1 MEPILRYHGE
11 FNKGRLGAKKYPL
24 RLELYP
30 SHIEGEGFWVEGTG
44 DLSQYTISI
53 NISMAQL
60 RKATEVEINGDT
72 ALQIEYTKN
81 HTYHGTKE
89 YVIILGVQNCDEWI
103 SAIAK
108 TKEAF
113 FENEKREKDLA
124 YKKRLAEKE
133 EAAKK
138 AAEEEAAR
146 LAAEEAARKAE
157 EEAARVAAEE
167 EASNA
172 EEAARL
178 AAEEESRKAEEVAR
192 LAAEEEARKA
202 EEVARLAAEAL
213 RAEEEARARAE
224 AEVKAA
230 AAAKAREEA
239 ELQARAEAEAARA
252 REEAAAAKAAEEAKM
267 AEERALEE
275 LAAKA
280 LAQAEEAA
288 RAAQADENI
297 TAVTQEETVS
307 QPITHMGEE
316 EVEMSDEKITVD
328 EFKEK
333 LDKLMLLKDAGILSE
348 AEFSAEKAKLISL
361 M

>member
-11 FNKGRLGAKKYPL
+11 FKKGRLGAKKYPL

-53 NISMAQL
+53 NISMAQI
-60 RKATEVEINGDT
+60 RKASEVEINGDT
-72 ALQIEYTKN
+72 ALQIEYTKYQ
-81 HTYHGTKE
+81 TYDGTKE
-89 YVIILGVQNCDEWI
+89 YVIVLGVQNCDEWI

-133 EAAKK
+133 EAA
-138 AAEEEAAR
+138 
-146 LAAEEAARKAE
+146 RKAE
-157 EEAARVAAEE
+157 EE
-167 EASNA
+167 
-172 EEAARL
+172 ARL
-178 AAEEESRKAEEVAR
+178 AAEEEAKKAEEAAR

-213 RAEEEARARAE
+213 RAEEEAKARAE
-224 AEVKAA
+224 AEAKAA

-252 REEAAAAKAAEEAKM
+252 REATAAAKAAEEAKM

-288 RAAQADENI
+288 RAAQADEHI
-297 TAVTQEETVS
+297 TAATQEETVS
-307 QPITHMGEE
+307 EPITHMGEE
-316 EVEMSDEKITVD
+316 EAVMSDEKITVD

>member
-11 FNKGRLGAKKYPL
+11 FKKGRLGAKKYPL

-53 NISMAQL
+53 NIGMAQI
-60 RKATEVEINGDT
+60 RKASEVEINGDT
-72 ALQIEYTKN
+72 ALQIEYTKYQ
-81 HTYHGTKE
+81 TYDGTKE
-89 YVIILGVQNCDEWI
+89 YVIVLGVQNCDEWI

-133 EAAKK
+133 EAA
-138 AAEEEAAR
+138 
-146 LAAEEAARKAE
+146 RKAE
-157 EEAARVAAEE
+157 EE
-167 EASNA
+167 
-172 EEAARL
+172 ARL
-178 AAEEESRKAEEVAR
+178 AAEEEARKAEEAAR

-213 RAEEEARARAE
+213 RAEEEAKARAE
-224 AEVKAA
+224 AEAKAA

-252 REEAAAAKAAEEAKM
+252 REAAAAAKAAEEAKM

-288 RAAQADENI
+288 RAAQADEHI
-297 TAVTQEETVS
+297 TAATQEETVS
-307 QPITHMGEE
+307 EPITHMGEE
-316 EVEMSDEKITVD
+316 EAVMSDEKITVD

>member
-11 FNKGRLGAKKYPL
+11 FKKGRLGAKKYPL

-53 NISMAQL
+53 NISMAQI
-60 RKATEVEINGDT
+60 RKASEVEINGDT
-72 ALQIEYTKN
+72 ALQIEYTKYQ
-81 HTYHGTKE
+81 TYDGTKE
-89 YVIILGVQNCDEWI
+89 YVIVLGVQNCDEWI

-133 EAAKK
+133 EAA
-138 AAEEEAAR
+138 
-146 LAAEEAARKAE
+146 RKAE
-157 EEAARVAAEE
+157 EE
-167 EASNA
+167 
-172 EEAARL
+172 ARL
-178 AAEEESRKAEEVAR
+178 AAEEEARKAEEVAR

-213 RAEEEARARAE
+213 RAEEEAKARAE
-224 AEVKAA
+224 AEAKAA

-252 REEAAAAKAAEEAKM
+252 REAAAAAKAAEEAKM

-288 RAAQADENI
+288 RAAQADEHI
-297 TAVTQEETVS
+297 TAATQEETVS
-307 QPITHMGEE
+307 EPITHMGEE
-316 EVEMSDEKITVD
+316 EAVMSDEKITVD

>member
-11 FNKGRLGAKKYPL
+11 FKKGRLGAKKYPL

-53 NISMAQL
+53 NISMAQI
-60 RKATEVEINGDT
+60 RKASEVEINGDT
-72 ALQIEYTKN
+72 ALQIEYTKYQ
-81 HTYHGTKE
+81 TYDGTKE
-89 YVIILGVQNCDEWI
+89 YVIVLGVQNCDEWI

-133 EAAKK
+133 EAA
-138 AAEEEAAR
+138 
-146 LAAEEAARKAE
+146 RKAE
-157 EEAARVAAEE
+157 EE
-167 EASNA
+167 
-172 EEAARL
+172 ARL
-178 AAEEESRKAEEVAR
+178 AAEEEARKAEEAAR

-213 RAEEEARARAE
+213 RAEEEAKARAE
-224 AEVKAA
+224 AEAKAA

-252 REEAAAAKAAEEAKM
+252 REAAAAAKAAEEAKM

-288 RAAQADENI
+288 RAAQADEHI
-297 TAVTQEETVS
+297 TAATQEETVS
-307 QPITHMGEE
+307 EPITHMGEE
-316 EVEMSDEKITVD
+316 EAVMSDEKITVD

>member
-11 FNKGRLGAKKYPL
+11 FKKGRLGAKKYPL

-53 NISMAQL
+53 NISMAQI

-72 ALQIEYTKN
+72 ALQIEYTKYQ
-81 HTYHGTKE
+81 TYDGTKE
-89 YVIILGVQNCDEWI
+89 YVIVLGVQNCDEWI
-103 SAIAK
+103 SAIAR

-133 EAAKK
+133 EV
-138 AAEEEAAR
+138 
-146 LAAEEAARKAE
+146 ARKAE
-157 EEAARVAAEE
+157 EEARLAAEAEARRAEE
-167 EASNA
+167 EARKA

-178 AAEEESRKAEEVAR
+178 AAEEEARKAEEAAR

-213 RAEEEARARAE
+213 RAEEEAKARAE
-224 AEVKAA
+224 AEAKAA

-252 REEAAAAKAAEEAKM
+252 REAAAAAKAAEEAKM

-288 RAAQADENI
+288 RAAQADEHI
-297 TAVTQEETVS
+297 TAATQEETVS
-307 QPITHMGEE
+307 EPITHMGEE
-316 EVEMSDEKITVD
+316 EAVMSDEKITVD

>member
-11 FNKGRLGAKKYPL
+11 FKKGRLGAKKYPL

-53 NISMAQL
+53 NISMAQI

-72 ALQIEYTKN
+72 ALQIEYTKYQ
-81 HTYHGTKE
+81 TYDGTKE
-89 YVIILGVQNCDEWI
+89 YVIVLGVQNCDEWI
-103 SAIAK
+103 SAIAR

-133 EAAKK
+133 EV
-138 AAEEEAAR
+138 
-146 LAAEEAARKAE
+146 ARKAE
-157 EEAARVAAEE
+157 EEARLAAEAEARRAEE
-167 EASNA
+167 EA
-172 EEAARL
+172 
-178 AAEEESRKAEEVAR
+178 RKAEEAAR

-213 RAEEEARARAE
+213 RAEEEAKARAE
-224 AEVKAA
+224 AEAKAA

-252 REEAAAAKAAEEAKM
+252 REAAAAAKAAEEAKM

-275 LAAKA
+275 LAAMA

-288 RAAQADENI
+288 RAAQADEHI
-297 TAVTQEETVS
+297 TAATQEETVS
-307 QPITHMGEE
+307 EPITHMGEE
-316 EVEMSDEKITVD
+316 EAVMSDEKITVD

>member
-11 FNKGRLGAKKYPL
+11 FKKGRLGAKKYPL

-53 NISMAQL
+53 NIGMAQI
-60 RKATEVEINGDT
+60 RKASEVEINGDT
-72 ALQIEYTKN
+72 ALQIEYTKYQ
-81 HTYHGTKE
+81 TYDGTKE
-89 YVIILGVQNCDEWI
+89 YVIVLGVQNCDEWI

-133 EAAKK
+133 EAA
-138 AAEEEAAR
+138 
-146 LAAEEAARKAE
+146 RKAE
-157 EEAARVAAEE
+157 EE
-167 EASNA
+167 
-172 EEAARL
+172 ARL
-178 AAEEESRKAEEVAR
+178 AAEEEARKAEEAAR

-213 RAEEEARARAE
+213 RAEEEAKARAE
-224 AEVKAA
+224 AEAKAA

-252 REEAAAAKAAEEAKM
+252 REATAAAKAAEEAKM

-288 RAAQADENI
+288 RAAQADEHI
-297 TAVTQEETVS
+297 TAATQEETVS
-307 QPITHMGEE
+307 EPITHMGEE
-316 EVEMSDEKITVD
+316 EAVMSDEKITVD

>member
-11 FNKGRLGAKKYPL
+11 FKKGRLGAKKYPL

-53 NISMAQL
+53 NIGMAQI
-60 RKATEVEINGDT
+60 RKASEVEINGDT
-72 ALQIEYTKN
+72 ALQIEYTKYQ
-81 HTYHGTKE
+81 TYDGTKE
-89 YVIILGVQNCDEWI
+89 YVIVLGVQNCDEWI

-133 EAAKK
+133 EAA
-138 AAEEEAAR
+138 
-146 LAAEEAARKAE
+146 RKAE
-157 EEAARVAAEE
+157 EE
-167 EASNA
+167 
-172 EEAARL
+172 ARL
-178 AAEEESRKAEEVAR
+178 AAEEEARKAEEVAR

-213 RAEEEARARAE
+213 RAEEEAKARAE
-224 AEVKAA
+224 AEAKAA

-252 REEAAAAKAAEEAKM
+252 REAAAAAKAAEEAKM

-288 RAAQADENI
+288 RAAQADEHI
-297 TAVTQEETVS
+297 TAATQEETVS
-307 QPITHMGEE
+307 EPITHMGEE
-316 EVEMSDEKITVD
+316 EAVMSDEKITVD